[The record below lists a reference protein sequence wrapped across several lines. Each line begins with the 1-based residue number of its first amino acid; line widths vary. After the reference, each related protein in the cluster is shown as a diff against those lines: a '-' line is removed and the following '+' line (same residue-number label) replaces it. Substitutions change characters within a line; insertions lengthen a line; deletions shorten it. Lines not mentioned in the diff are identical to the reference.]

1 MGERTA
7 AARVCVQAGA
17 SNQLRITGF
26 DSLDGIEDHFYV
38 RKVDLTVAVQV
49 RHLAVPFLVDEHV
62 SRITKLVTAVT
73 RAALA
78 TNGEVVGGGAESG
91 TNPHAL
97 GVDSVVVQVLND
109 QLELVEQRLTQN
121 DVFRPDI
128 F

>member
-1 MGERTA
+1 MCSRHTSRATFVDPPHPASARSAHVDMGERTA

-17 SNQLRITGF
+17 SDQLRITGF

-78 TNGEVVGGGAESG
+78 TNGEVVGGGGGSG
-91 TNPHAL
+91 A
-97 GVDSVVVQVLND
+97 
-109 QLELVEQRLTQN
+109 
-121 DVFRPDI
+121 
-128 F
+128 